1 MKVLRLFLCV
11 SAFLI
16 VFGIEA
22 ANAQAKEKS
31 SLGQVLYVPIY
42 SEIPYGD
49 RGFTFG
55 LTATLSIRNTDRK
68 SSITVR
74 SVRYFDSKGKLIRS
88 YVDGPIS
95 LSPLAAQEHIVHES
109 DRSGGISALFIVE
122 WDSNGPVHPPIVEAV
137 MISTQSTQGISFL
150 SIARVIEE
158 RE

>member
-1 MKVLRLFLCV
+1 LF
-11 SAFLI
+11 
-16 VFGIEA
+16 
-22 ANAQAKEKS
+22 
-31 SLGQVLYVPIY
+31 
-42 SEIPYGD
+42 
-49 RGFTFG
+49 
-55 LTATLSIRNTDRK
+55 
-68 SSITVR
+68 
-74 SVRYFDSKGKLIRS
+74 RYFDSKGKLIRS